1 MFICHAGKDD
11 IFGDSVQF
19 VYLGCEATHGANFS
33 NLRQTM
39 SGNSVVGKSVYSVR
53 ALSYCDLHKIGIDDL
68 CAILDVYPEFAGDFL
83 QKFAVTFNLR
93 KVCLCANSTHGRSI
107 AVLLNERHI

>member
-1 MFICHAGKDD
+1 
-11 IFGDSVQF
+11 VQYA
-19 VYLGCEATHGANFS
+19 YLGCEATPGANV
-33 NLRQTM
+33 NKLRQTSNM
-39 SGNSVVGKSVYSVR
+39 NGTVGKSVYSVR

-93 KVCLCANSTHGRSI
+93 KVGYTLTHFQI
-107 AVLLNERHI
+107 QCTD